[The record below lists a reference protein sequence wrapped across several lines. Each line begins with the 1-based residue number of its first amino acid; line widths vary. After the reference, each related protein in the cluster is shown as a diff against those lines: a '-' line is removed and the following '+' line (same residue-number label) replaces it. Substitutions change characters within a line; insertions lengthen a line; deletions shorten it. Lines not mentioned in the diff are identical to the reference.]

1 MTNQRVSD
9 SFVAISDFHA
19 MEWPLEKVKDYYLNE
34 YEKIFILG
42 DATDRGE
49 NGEGK
54 NGIKLLQQIKQLS
67 EKYPGRVIYIPGN
80 HDEFVLS
87 YGRYQN
93 DYAIRNLS
101 YNHGNET
108 MDDFDKLRRENP
120 QELERLMD
128 WLGKQ
133 PLQRVHC
140 FEGKKFVF
148 AHAFFN
154 QTFFDEDSKFNLDK
168 LHQTKDKK
176 KRQLGDQIL
185 WFRATDDYNIK
196 DVPRKYRPSEKIIE
210 VVGHTPLFSRR
221 GQDLSLRNLFGEKIN
236 VVCVDGGI
244 AYNGT
249 MLKFDGKNDALITV
263 RAYHDDTSPK
273 VPTPIVDQPKL
284 ATPNTAPIKSQDEKT
299 ERIKKVVNNV
309 IIQET
314 ASSNSSW
321 TRNGVVALLE
331 NKIGWINF
339 FNKKNKTIILESNF
353 PTKDFQKCIRE
364 SVGASTWEDSEIVA
378 QKYLSQLYEENPFF
392 QQMVD
397 IDTEKYPSRSFRSP
411 MDRKI
416 RKIIKSGRRT
426 V

>member
-1 MTNQRVSD
+1 
-9 SFVAISDFHA
+9 
-19 MEWPLEKVKDYYLNE
+19 
-34 YEKIFILG
+34 
-42 DATDRGE
+42 
-49 NGEGK
+49 
-54 NGIKLLQQIKQLS
+54 
-67 EKYPGRVIYIPGN
+67 
-80 HDEFVLS
+80 
-87 YGRYQN
+87 
-93 DYAIRNLS
+93 
-101 YNHGNET
+101 
-108 MDDFDKLRRENP
+108 MDDLDKLRRENP
-120 QELERLMD
+120 EELERLMD

-133 PLQRVHC
+133 PLQRVHY

-154 QTFFDEDSKFNLDK
+154 QTIFDEDQKFNLDK
-168 LHQTKDKK
+168 LHKIKDNK
-176 KRQLGDQIL
+176 KRELGDQIL
-185 WFRATDDYNIK
+185 WFRATDDYNMK

-263 RAYHDDTSPK
+263 RAYHEDTSPK
-273 VPTPIVDQPKL
+273 GTTPIVDQPKL
-284 ATPNTAPIKSQDEKT
+284 STPNTDIIKLQDAKT

-314 ASSNSSW
+314 ASSNSGW

-339 FNKKNKTIILESNF
+339 FNEKNQTAILESNF

-364 SVGASTWEDSEIVA
+364 SVGASASENSEIVA
-378 QKYLSQLYEENPFF
+378 QKYISQLYDENLFF
-392 QQMVD
+392 RQMVD
-397 IDTEKYPSRSFRSP
+397 IDTEKSPSRSFRSP
-411 MDRKI
+411 MDKKI
-416 RKIIKSGRRT
+416 RTIINSGRRT
-426 V
+426 F